1 MPPVRMCIESETVGE
16 IPGEKSPPFDYTVV
30 ESVFLLE
37 DRLFIMVGGLCQQRR
52 NAIPSPRGKF
62 RIKSCADP
70 FFACGVNISQNLRY
84 CRNGSYLVYYI

>member
-52 NAIPSPRGKF
+52 FMRESDEGEPVSG
-62 RIKSCADP
+62 
-70 FFACGVNISQNLRY
+70 
-84 CRNGSYLVYYI
+84 

>member
-52 NAIPSPRGKF
+52 NVIPLGNPEKVDVKHAHLLS
-62 RIKSCADP
+62 
-70 FFACGVNISQNLRY
+70 CGV
-84 CRNGSYLVYYI
+84 